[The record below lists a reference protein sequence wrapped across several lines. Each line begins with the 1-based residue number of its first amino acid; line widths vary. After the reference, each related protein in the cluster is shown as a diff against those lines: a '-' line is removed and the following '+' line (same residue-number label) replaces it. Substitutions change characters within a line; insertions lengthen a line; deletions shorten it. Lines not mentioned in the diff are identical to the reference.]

1 MTRPSRIAARVVA
14 AVAWLGASLLVVD
27 FPHARPVAAAASRLG
42 LVSQTPYGA
51 PADGAVT
58 FVLSV
63 PGNIDLAALPDAT
76 VVITAYRP
84 VATRLDLDKVR
95 AGTLPR
101 IVDGV
106 DFPAAALPRPAA
118 DQIGV
123 VVTLET
129 STRSTGALQ
138 LANPGLYP
146 VLVELQDNGTVL
158 AELLTFVHRLPAAD
172 EPQEVALP
180 VAVAM
185 TTTSTVVID
194 DDNEVVVDSAIMK
207 EFGLLADLLEAS
219 TVPIS
224 VRVPPALLF
233 AIAQHGAAGA
243 ALADRLA
250 TGLARNEV
258 LSSPRLPLDASQAA
272 AAGQQS
278 LYTQWLRD
286 GEDDLTTFISN
297 LSVGTV
303 AFMDGPLTGAGGTML
318 RDLGARLI
326 VTTPKIFDALPDT
339 TGIYTDFSQLV
350 NIEVSPGVNVDA
362 TVTDRRFA
370 TLLERRTTTPALT
383 AVYAV
388 TDLLAY
394 RQEMVDADLDDEGNG
409 VGDPSEHGVT
419 LGTTDLS
426 LPQIDTYRAIAS
438 LLAETPGL
446 QPTTLER
453 LGIRTE
459 HLVLPAPIGE
469 VTVGLP
475 SEVDGSIDDRIAVVS
490 SLSDAAQSTGSMLPV
505 DDERAAEW
513 QQVIDRLPTSA
524 LSDDRVD
531 ALATDLIQQFGA
543 IRNSVEVPAG
553 FSFTLTGRT
562 TTLPIK
568 LYNSSDTPLTVRVH
582 MSSSK
587 LLFPDGDLVQ
597 ELQPLSFTEVPIK
610 IEARTNGSFP
620 VTLTV
625 LTPTGDELAPPVTLS
640 ASVNALSGFGNLVTG
655 AFLLVVLTWWVRHV
669 RQNRRS
675 RATASAAVR
684 HPVRN
689 GKANGNAT
697 GDDDT
702 RDPMGDAALSPDAA
716 TSTLPPL

>member
-138 LANPGLYP
+138 LASPGLYP

-339 TGIYTDFSQLV
+339 TGIYNPKTARIYTDFSQLV

-438 LLAETPGL
+438 LLAERGRRQHRRPHRGGQL
-446 QPTTLER
+446 AER
-453 LGIRTE
+453 CRAE
-459 HLVLPAPIGE
+459 HRQHAAG
-469 VTVGLP
+469 
-475 SEVDGSIDDRIAVVS
+475 RRRAS
-490 SLSDAAQSTGSMLPV
+490 S
-505 DDERAAEW
+505 
-513 QQVIDRLPTSA
+513 
-524 LSDDRVD
+524 RV
-531 ALATDLIQQFGA
+531 
-543 IRNSVEVPAG
+543 
-553 FSFTLTGRT
+553 
-562 TTLPIK
+562 
-568 LYNSSDTPLTVRVH
+568 
-582 MSSSK
+582 
-587 LLFPDGDLVQ
+587 
-597 ELQPLSFTEVPIK
+597 
-610 IEARTNGSFP
+610 
-620 VTLTV
+620 
-625 LTPTGDELAPPVTLS
+625 
-640 ASVNALSGFGNLVTG
+640 
-655 AFLLVVLTWWVRHV
+655 
-669 RQNRRS
+669 
-675 RATASAAVR
+675 
-684 HPVRN
+684 
-689 GKANGNAT
+689 AT
-697 GDDDT
+697 GDRPPAHQRAQRRSSRCARNRSDPAVR
-702 RDPMGDAALSPDAA
+702 RDSKLGGGARRVLVHAHRPHHHAAHQALQQQRHSTHGARAHELVEAA
-716 TSTLPPL
+716 VP

>member
-194 DDNEVVVDSAIMK
+194 DDNEVVVDSTIMK

-438 LLAETPGL
+438 LLAETPCGGIQVGERAPRPPAWANPVSSDGSTPRAAHQASNSRCTMIGARGSANVAVPTCTAL
-446 QPTTLER
+446 APASINSAASQPLATP
-453 LGIRTE
+453 
-459 HLVLPAPIGE
+459 PAPMIDRSGIAACTSYTVRTATAWIGRP
-469 VTVGLP
+469 LYP
-475 SEVDGSIDDRIAVVS
+475 PPPAP
-490 SLSDAAQSTGSMLPV
+490 STGRPLPGSSTM
-505 DDERAAEW
+505 
-513 QQVIDRLPTSA
+513 P
-524 LSDDRVD
+524 
-531 ALATDLIQQFGA
+531 
-543 IRNSVEVPAG
+543 NSVFYSVTASTPA
-553 FSFTLTGRT
+553 S
-562 TTLPIK
+562 
-568 LYNSSDTPLTVRVH
+568 
-582 MSSSK
+582 
-587 LLFPDGDLVQ
+587 
-597 ELQPLSFTEVPIK
+597 
-610 IEARTNGSFP
+610 
-620 VTLTV
+620 
-625 LTPTGDELAPPVTLS
+625 
-640 ASVNALSGFGNLVTG
+640 
-655 AFLLVVLTWWVRHV
+655 
-669 RQNRRS
+669 
-675 RATASAAVR
+675 ATA
-684 HPVRN
+684 
-689 GKANGNAT
+689 
-697 GDDDT
+697 
-702 RDPMGDAALSPDAA
+702 AA
-716 TSTLPPL
+716 TSTTRSVLGLSLAHRGRRQAAVAAITSADRAASCAKMPRRPSRFGHERLTSTATTHSGADDSCSAASW